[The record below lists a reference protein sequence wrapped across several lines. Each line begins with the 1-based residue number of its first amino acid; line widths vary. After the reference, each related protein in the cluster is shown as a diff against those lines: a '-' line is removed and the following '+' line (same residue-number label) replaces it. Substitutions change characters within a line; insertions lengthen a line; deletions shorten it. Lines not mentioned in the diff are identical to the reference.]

1 MKSHFLSLA
10 LTAARAGLASS
21 PAALIAI
28 GVAAGMTSPQAHA
41 WQNQYESIG
50 RTVGGE
56 VARHAAGGGVFSP
69 AARIAGLLG
78 ETVGANLGKPFDQQ
92 SEAERKEAENIQR
105 AKEQAQRDA
114 AYDKER
120 RRIDPSY
127 DPSASYGD
135 MVRRSSQASSGFGDV
150 DANIRALNERSQ
162 AVIDEYKKRN
172 APRNR

>member
-1 MKSHFLSLA
+1 MKSHFLFLA
-10 LTAARAGLASS
+10 MNAARSGLTSS

-28 GVAAGMTSPQAHA
+28 GMAAGMAAPEAHA

-56 VARHAAGGGVFSP
+56 VARQAAGGGVFSP
-69 AARIAGLLG
+69 TARIAGLLG
-78 ETVGANLGKPFDQQ
+78 ETLGANLGKPFDQQ

-114 AYDKER
+114 AYDQER
-120 RRIDPSY
+120 RRLDPNY
-127 DPSASYGD
+127 VPSSSYGE
-135 MVRRSSQASSGFGDV
+135 MVRRSGQASGNFGDV
-150 DANIRALNERSQ
+150 GSNIRALNDRAQ
-162 AVIDEYKKRN
+162 AAIEEYSKRN